1 MKEKPEYSEISD
13 LEMRD
18 LEAEFGR
25 PLSREMALWLIRNR
39 MNRAAVELMLNEE
52 KELPENEDKEEGQ
65 PSGHENKQDENKQAA
80 LVARSSGV

>member
-1 MKEKPEYSEISD
+1 MEKPEYSEISE

-25 PLSREMALWLIRNR
+25 PLTRDKALWLIRNR

-52 KELPENEDKEEGQ
+52 KIVDEEKDKEDEQ
-65 PSGHENKQDENKQAA
+65 PLPAREKEAA
-80 LVARSSGV
+80 LVARGSRD

>member
-1 MKEKPEYSEISD
+1 MQEKPEYSEISE

-25 PLSREMALWLIRNR
+25 PLTREKALWLIRNR

-52 KELPENEDKEEGQ
+52 TEVPEDEDKEEEQGA
-65 PSGHENKQDENKQAA
+65 GHQNKQAA

>member
-1 MKEKPEYSEISD
+1 MKEKPEYSEISE

-25 PLSREMALWLIRNR
+25 PLTREKALWLIRNR

-52 KELPENEDKEEGQ
+52 KDVHEENEDNEDEQHPAGLEKE
-65 PSGHENKQDENKQAA
+65 AA
-80 LVARSSGV
+80 LAARSSRG

>member
-1 MKEKPEYSEISD
+1 MKEKPEYSEISE

-25 PLSREMALWLIRNR
+25 PLTREKALWLIRNR

-52 KELPENEDKEEGQ
+52 KDVREDNEDNEEDQ
-65 PSGHENKQDENKQAA
+65 RPRSQDQETALAA
-80 LVARSSGV
+80 RGSRA

>member
-1 MKEKPEYSEISD
+1 MTEKPEYSEISE

-25 PLSREMALWLIRNR
+25 PLTREKALWLIRNR

-52 KELPENEDKEEGQ
+52 KDLPEDEDKEEEHA
-65 PSGHENKQDENKQAA
+65 PNHESKQAA
-80 LVARSSGV
+80 LAARSSGV